1 MSIQEYIE
9 QHNLSKKV
17 EEVINA
23 AVKAKAPEPISFM
36 VSFRARLRFTH
47 FFFYIYIFASCNLRA
62 CFFGVSGDMRMVKID
77 IGHHYQLCRH
87 RHLRALHQ
95 LLTERTDELVSRTH
109 TMGFRLRD
117 WRYTN

>member
-47 FFFYIYIFASCNLRA
+47 FFFTFTFSRVVSNLRA

-77 IGHHYQLCRH
+77 IVR
-87 RHLRALHQ
+87 
-95 LLTERTDELVSRTH
+95 
-109 TMGFRLRD
+109 
-117 WRYTN
+117 